1 MKKIF
6 YIAALALLVSFTA
19 CQNQEP
25 YDTQDENDAPLI
37 LKPYSES
44 LTGSF
49 IYWLEDENTPLVDS
63 VVVTPSRYTMVNWYV
78 DDVLVHTG
86 TKISQTFTQ
95 GTHDLRIE
103 AVTTKGK
110 STTREGLIFVK
121 PHVLWEG
128 PHNLGWDESIKV
140 TKDQM
145 AEVPAGAR
153 IIVFFSALESQEY
166 YAMRVTTPWWGD
178 NPEKDDLVPQMNEI
192 KDMPSPFIFSYD
204 EHCKA
209 LVDERG
215 GFMVVGNGFK
225 INNIICDK

>member
-1 MKKIF
+1 MKTKYILL
-6 YIAALALLVSFTA
+6 IAALAVFMISCEKKT
-19 CQNQEP
+19 P
-25 YDTQDENDAPLI
+25 YDTQNENDAPLI

-63 VVVTPSRYTMVNWYV
+63 VVVTPSNSTTVNWYV

-86 TKISQTFTQ
+86 TKINQTFAK
-95 GTHDLRIE
+95 GTHDLLIE

-110 STTREGLIFVK
+110 RTTRSGLILVK

-128 PHNLGWDESIKV
+128 PHNLAWDESIKV
-140 TKDQM
+140 VKDSM
-145 AEVPAGAR
+145 TNVPAGAR
-153 IIVFFSALESQEY
+153 IIVFFNALEEQEY

-178 NPEKDDLVPQMNEI
+178 DPAKDDLVPQMNDIEN
-192 KDMPSPFIFSYD
+192 MASPFIFTYD

-209 LVDERG
+209 LVDQRG
-215 GFMVVGNGFK
+215 AFMVVGNGFK
-225 INNIICDK
+225 ITNIIADK

>member
-63 VVVTPSRYTMVNWYV
+63 VVVTPSRYTTVNWYV

-110 STTREGLIFVK
+110 STTRKGLIFVK

>member
-19 CQNQEP
+19 CQNKEP

-63 VVVTPSRYTMVNWYV
+63 VVVTPSRYTTVNWYV

-103 AVTTKGK
+103 AVTTKGR
-110 STTREGLIFVK
+110 STSRKGLVLVN

-128 PHNLGWDESIKV
+128 PKDLAWDESIKV
-140 TKDQM
+140 SKDLL
-145 AEVPAGAR
+145 ADVPAGAR

-178 NPEKDDLVPQMNEI
+178 DPAKDDLVPQMNEI

-215 GFMVVGNGFK
+215 AFMVVGNGFK
-225 INNIICDK
+225 ISNIIADK